1 MRNYSGMLSLSS
13 LDFYVDEQTLG
24 VHYRAHSSLTQ
35 LFVSSL
41 IYIHSALKITV
52 RKNGQ

>member
-1 MRNYSGMLSLSS
+1 MRNYPGMLSLGS
-13 LDFYVDEQTLG
+13 LDFYIDEQTLG
-24 VHYRAHSSLTQ
+24 VHYREHGSLKQ

-52 RKNGQ
+52 RKNSQ